1 MKKTFI
7 YISLFLSLLIAV
19 VAINTAYAQGDT
31 PATMEELLEQAEET
45 SGEAVSENLYLDIYK
60 KIAVDPAE
68 ETAKKAGKKL
78 KLSEDEVKEVI
89 LKGEIGSIVSEDDDI
104 QDLTAKYQKMYE
116 EYYTTLNTENLRSEL
131 KNKVNSSEIFRDGD
145 TSNSEFD
152 LLYDLTVIE
161 VILFNESSI
170 SSYGGAFDMPDFDFT
185 DPEEQAEIEDLFGEE
200 GASETGAEA
209 ETEEDEDEFSAL
221 SCLAEDSNLE
231 NALNEYEQN
240 QQAEDEGTGSGEE
253 DEGIEDITFDE
264 TGFPKSQPDD
274 WPAKFLCPDGAF
286 FCIEI
291 SFDFGASKVYSKT
304 DNCVY
309 CHVQNLNKEMDKMLN
324 KSLTANKITGN
335 LFEMP
340 KCKSSFSNIG
350 ANMNVIT
357 MAVPPPKQAK
367 TDMYVKLNIEKE
379 WQKLK
384 EKYNPFLFDT
394 GGKDMPEQNVED
406 RATRKAISNVSPDGS
421 LQEVANKANQVV
433 EGKTQ
438 ESEQSQD
445 VHKKSLQTEI
455 QNKEYQTL
463 IEELDAWKVYFKSI
477 KELFDKM
484 LKTCNEFANT
494 PYCS

>member
-1 MKKTFI
+1 MKKTLIHISVFI
-7 YISLFLSLLIAV
+7 SVLIAGI
-19 VAINTAYAQGDT
+19 AINTVNAQSGET
-31 PATMEELLEQAEET
+31 PATMDELLEQAEDK
-45 SGEAVSENLYLDIYK
+45 SGEAVAENLYLDIYK
-60 KIAVDPAE
+60 KTALDPAE
-68 ETAKKAGKKL
+68 ETAKKAGQKL
-78 KLSEDEVKEVI
+78 KLSEDEVNKVI
-89 LKGEIGSIVSEDDDI
+89 LKGEIGPIVKEDDDI
-104 QDLTAKYQKMYE
+104 QNLTAKYQKMYQ
-116 EYYTTLNTENLRSEL
+116 EYYSTLNTENLRNEL
-131 KNKVNSSEIFRDGD
+131 KNKVNPSEVFKDGD

-170 SSYGGAFDMPDFDFT
+170 SSYGGKFTMPDFDFT
-185 DPEEQAEIEDLFGEE
+185 NPEEQEEIEDLFGEE
-200 GASETGAEA
+200 TESEA
-209 ETEEDEDEFSAL
+209 ETESEKLEHEFSAL

-231 NALNEYEQN
+231 NALNEYDKSQ
-240 QQAEDEGTGSGEE
+240 QQAEDGGLTE
-253 DEGIEDITFDE
+253 DDESTEDITFDE
-264 TGFPKSQPDD
+264 TGFPKSKADD

-304 DNCVY
+304 DNCVF
-309 CHVQNLNKEMDKMLN
+309 CHVQNINKEIDKMLN

-394 GGKDMPEQNVED
+394 GGKEMPDQNVEN
-406 RATRKAISNVSPDGS
+406 RATRKAISNVSPEAS
-421 LQEVANKANQVV
+421 LQEVTNKANQVV
-433 EGKTQ
+433 TGKTQ

-445 VHKKSLQTEI
+445 VHQKSLQTEL

-463 IEELDAWKVYFKSI
+463 IQELDAWKVYFKSI
-477 KELFDKM
+477 KDLFDKM
-484 LKTCNEFANT
+484 LETCNEFANT